1 MLQNGNTQSLY
12 RGKEGV
18 KGNTDTITS
27 ILFLF
32 CFFLLVSYLSFF
44 GMASF
49 THLKEETY
57 CNYSGILALS

>member
-1 MLQNGNTQSLY
+1 MIRNGNTQSLY

-18 KGNTDTITS
+18 KGNTDSITF
-27 ILFLF
+27 ILFLLY
-32 CFFLLVSYLSFF
+32 FFLLVSYSSFF